1 MINFVVVS
9 VILGLGYVVCHTKI
23 IEWQRR
29 KGKKKKKEKQMSM
42 RLKDIY
48 LRK

>member
-23 IEWQRR
+23 IQWQRR
-29 KGKKKKKEKQMSM
+29 KGKKKKVKTNEHETQ
-42 RLKDIY
+42 RY
-48 LRK
+48 LSP